1 MLQSKYHEKL
11 QQEGWESDPFQEK
24 AVTELSRLLSDLKS
38 SSKSFWPFG
47 SKNNDVRGVYLY
59 GGVGRGK
66 SMLMDLF
73 FDHAP
78 EAKKRRIHFHEFMIE
93 THDWLHQKR
102 GDRVDDL
109 MPRYA
114 KYVAKS
120 VKLLCFDEFHV
131 TDVADAM
138 LLGRMFTALFEEG
151 VVVVAT
157 SNWAPDNLYEGGLQ
171 RDLFLPF
178 IDVLKARFAV
188 IHLDSDT
195 DYRQISDPD
204 QDMYYFSPLSAANKK
219 KVETLFNELTDGE
232 KITSHTLTIKGRDI
246 VAEQTANGVTRFTFS
261 QICEKP
267 HAAED
272 FIAIAKAFHTVFL
285 QNVPRLTYDRR
296 NETKRLI
303 LLIDCLYEAGARL
316 IISAAAPA
324 QTLYHGDDHAF
335 EFDRTISRL
344 VEMQSTAY
352 HVEAEK
358 KRKGAAA

>member
-1 MLQSKYHEKL
+1 M
-11 QQEGWESDPFQEK
+11 
-24 AVTELSRLLSDLKS
+24 
-38 SSKSFWPFG
+38 
-47 SKNNDVRGVYLY
+47 RGVYLY

-78 EAKKRRIHFHEFMIE
+78 EAKKRRIHFHEFMIQ

-178 IDVLKARFAV
+178 IDVLKARCAV

-195 DYRQISDPD
+195 D
-204 QDMYYFSPLSAANKK
+204 
-219 KVETLFNELTDGE
+219 
-232 KITSHTLTIKGRDI
+232 
-246 VAEQTANGVTRFTFS
+246 
-261 QICEKP
+261 
-267 HAAED
+267 
-272 FIAIAKAFHTVFL
+272 
-285 QNVPRLTYDRR
+285 
-296 NETKRLI
+296 
-303 LLIDCLYEAGARL
+303 
-316 IISAAAPA
+316 
-324 QTLYHGDDHAF
+324 
-335 EFDRTISRL
+335 
-344 VEMQSTAY
+344 
-352 HVEAEK
+352 
-358 KRKGAAA
+358 